1 MRAIRVAS
9 AALLGVTALALSASA
24 VVAGDDGS
32 DHDVTPFGFGV
43 LPRSIAPGGQ
53 LTLQIDRDGGGCRG
67 TATVASGAF
76 DTVRIPAGRP
86 SATTTVDRAARAGAV
101 HRVMFTCD
109 GVSGSTDLTIAEGPP
124 NGTGTGSDSAPLPV
138 QQVPRAVQ
146 AGEGGSA
153 AGFDLKEIALGV
165 ALIAGSVGTAYR
177 LGRRRESEDGG

>member
-1 MRAIRVAS
+1 M
-9 AALLGVTALALSASA
+9 
-24 VVAGDDGS
+24 
-32 DHDVTPFGFGV
+32 

-101 HRVMFTCD
+101 HRVTFTCD
-109 GVSGSTDLTIAEGPP
+109 GVSGTTDLTIAGGPP
-124 NGTGTGSDSAPLPV
+124 DGTGSDSAPLPV

-177 LGRRRESEDGG
+177 LGRHRESEDGG